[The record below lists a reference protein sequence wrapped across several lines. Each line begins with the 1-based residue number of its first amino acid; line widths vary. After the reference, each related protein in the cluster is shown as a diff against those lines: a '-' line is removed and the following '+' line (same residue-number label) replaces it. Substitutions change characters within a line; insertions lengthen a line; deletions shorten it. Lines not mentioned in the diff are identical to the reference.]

1 MVARLAA
8 RTVVIYTNVKMR
20 ENMLH
25 KKQFTKKLT
34 TSETRKCLR
43 RKARGAP
50 RRSISKIEARYTMYF
65 VSYCGELRQGPKKIT
80 YLLT

>member
-1 MVARLAA
+1 MVIVASVK
-8 RTVVIYTNVKMR
+8 TVVICTSVKTR

-65 VSYCGELRQGPKKIT
+65 VSYCGALRQGPKKIT